1 MIIGEKFM
9 TLFSTQIAVTVECAS
24 EELASII
31 VKSLEPENKMMEE
44 PTEIRT
50 IHEGKKVKI
59 SIASSMGISSLRYT
73 LDDILYTISVI
84 EKIYQATK
92 NKWSNLLISVDY
104 RLVNLIPKEKIKENG
119 LLLFRNFEESY

>member
-1 MIIGEKFM
+1 M
-9 TLFSTQIAVTVECAS
+9 TLFSTQISVTVECAS

-92 NKWSNLLISVDY
+92 NK
-104 RLVNLIPKEKIKENG
+104 
-119 LLLFRNFEESY
+119 